1 MGAEDTIR
9 TGRSPFEIRETDKE
23 YSGLT
28 IADRYLENMDLE
40 RSFFNGVVLKNCWF
54 ESVALNDT
62 ELSEAKFERCRFE
75 NTNLGGCDF
84 VDSTFEDTIFVNCSF
99 LKGEWRD
106 ASFRHC
112 QFIECSFIY
121 TTVTLCTF
129 RACTFDVKSLQSAE
143 HRGVYFN
150 IFSRCQLAVAVSDA
164 VFASRNFGTPA
175 EGLDGQLVPSESGTS
190 IEQMC
195 LLNNAGRFRVVSLVD
210 VATSICT
217 SLARKGYR
225 RSSALTF
232 FSKILRTLTDE
243 RRISATSL
251 MYLEEVITG
260 FGAMI
265 DEQDLL
271 MAAMSAVVEIH
282 SALLAIASENPIAG
296 EERPDTPVRKIKI
309 RFSESYQ
316 RRQVEALRDALAA
329 AADVHPDALNID
341 DVRPGST
348 IIDISTV
355 VASVGGILVAVNFV
369 LRQATVTVQHAT
381 NIKREF
387 YEFQALAPPKKSSK
401 RAVAIPSRTKIQATF
416 QPDSAVPAL
425 GRLRKEVQRNGR
437 DLIELDEPADVKMLP
452 ENVD

>member
-9 TGRSPFEIRETDKE
+9 TGRDPFEIRESDKE

-28 IADRYLENMDLE
+28 IADRYLENAVLE
-40 RSFFNGVVLKNCWF
+40 RSFFNGVVLTNCWF
-54 ESVALNDT
+54 ESVELNDT
-62 ELSEAKFERCRFE
+62 ELSEARIERCRFE

-84 VDSTFEDTIFVNCSF
+84 VDSTFEETLFVNCSF

-106 ASFRHC
+106 ASFRNC
-112 QFIECSFIY
+112 QFLDCSFIY
-121 TTVTLCTF
+121 TTVTLCSFT
-129 RACTFDVKSLQSAE
+129 ACTLDAKSLQSAE
-143 HRGVYFN
+143 HRGAYFN
-150 IFSRCQLAVAVSDA
+150 VFSRCRLAVAVTDP

-175 EGLDGQLVPSESGTS
+175 EGIHGQLVTSESGTS

-195 LLNNAGRFRVVSLVD
+195 LLNNVGRFRVVSLIH

-217 SLARKGYR
+217 SLARQGYR

-232 FSKILRTLTDE
+232 FSKILRTLTEE

-251 MYLEEVITG
+251 MYLEELITG
-260 FGAMI
+260 FGATI

-282 SALLAIASENPIAG
+282 SALLAIAAENPIAG
-296 EERPDTPVRKIKI
+296 EQQADSPARSVTIH
-309 RFSESYQ
+309 FSESYR
-316 RRQVEALRDALAA
+316 RRQVEVLRDALAA
-329 AADVHPDALNID
+329 AADVDPDALTID
-341 DVRPGST
+341 DIRSGST
-348 IIDISTV
+348 IIDLSSAV
-355 VASVGGILVAVNFV
+355 VSVGGLLMAVNFV

-381 NIKREF
+381 NIKKAVYKF
-387 YEFQALAPPKKSSK
+387 HKAAPKKSTN
-401 RAVAIPSRTKIQATF
+401 RALTIPPRAKIQATL

-425 GRLRKEVQRNGR
+425 GRLRREVRRNGR

-452 ENVD
+452 ENAD